1 MNAERGG
8 LLHRL
13 FQESRRETP
22 QPAGLKLDDIQG
34 LILRGYR
41 MRMVRH
47 FLLKVN
53 AAGPARKLL
62 GRLVS
67 GDEADAP
74 RITTAKDW
82 HVGFEPGPGD
92 DLADA
97 PSCKPDYCLNSA
109 SPGLDCWRWR

>member
-41 MRMVRH
+41 MRMVR
-47 FLLKVN
+47 
-53 AAGPARKLL
+53 R
-62 GRLVS
+62 
-67 GDEADAP
+67 
-74 RITTAKDW
+74 
-82 HVGFEPGPGD
+82 
-92 DLADA
+92 
-97 PSCKPDYCLNSA
+97 
-109 SPGLDCWRWR
+109 

>member
-22 QPAGLKLDDIQG
+22 QPARLKLDDIQG

-53 AAGPARKLL
+53 AAGPARKLV

-82 HVGFEPGPGD
+82 PGGVG
-92 DLADA
+92 AA
-97 PSCKPDYCLNSA
+97 PRGRLGEAPACTPH
-109 SPGLDCWRWR
+109 DC